1 MSADYQIRAMSR
13 SELELAIGWAR
24 DEGWNPGLHD
34 ATPFHAADPEGFLVG
49 VLEGRPISSISVVRY
64 GQTFGFLGFYIVIPE
79 HRGRGYGYR
88 LWQAGMARVAG
99 RLVGLDGVPDQQD
112 NYRRSGFE
120 LAYRNVRYGGTAPA
134 LPARPGGLRDA
145 RTVPFEQLLGF
156 DARLFPAPRPG
167 FLAAWISLPDSCAL
181 AVMEDGDLRGFG
193 VRRRCGNGHKIGP
206 LYATSRAIAER
217 LLDGLCEGIAREQIF
232 LDVPEPN
239 AEAVALAEGREL
251 APAFET
257 ARMYT
262 GPAPAIDLSQL
273 YGVTSFELG

>member
-1 MSADYQIRAMSR
+1 MSDYQIRTMSR

-49 VLEGRPISSISVVRY
+49 VLDGRPISSISVVRY
-64 GQTFGFLGFYIVIPE
+64 GETFGFLGLYIVIPDA
-79 HRGRGYGYR
+79 RGRGYGYR
-88 LWQAGMARVAG
+88 LWQAGMARLSG
-99 RLVGLDGVPDQQD
+99 RLVGLDGVPAQQD

-120 LAYRNVRYGGTAPA
+120 LAYRNVRYGGTARA
-134 LPARPGGLRDA
+134 SRAAGLRDA
-145 RTVPFEQLLGF
+145 RTVPFEQLLAF
-156 DARLFPAPRPG
+156 DARLFPARRPG
-167 FLAAWISLPDSCAL
+167 FLAGWISLPQSRAL
-181 AVMEDGDLRGFG
+181 VAMGDGELRGFG

-206 LYATSRAIAER
+206 LYASSRAIAER
-217 LLDGLCEGIAREQIF
+217 LFDGLCEGIAGEPVF

-239 AEAVALAEGREL
+239 AEAVALAEGRDL

-262 GPAPAIDLSQL
+262 GPAPAVELTQL
-273 YGVTSFELG
+273 FGVTTFELG